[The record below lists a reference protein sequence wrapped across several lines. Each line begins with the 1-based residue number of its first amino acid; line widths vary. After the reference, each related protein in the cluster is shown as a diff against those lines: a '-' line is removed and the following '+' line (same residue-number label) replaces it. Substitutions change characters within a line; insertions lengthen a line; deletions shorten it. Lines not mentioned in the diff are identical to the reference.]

1 MTLRKPK
8 EKKSRLKDLKDL
20 LETLPGIPKEESK
33 KEIPDSLREW
43 LKKNRPKI
51 KPKKEIPDWFKEFL
65 EKNRPDL
72 WKTKPVPLPE
82 MLPDPDRIKPVP
94 LPEMLPDP
102 DRIKPVPLPE
112 IDPRFLWPPEGWKE
126 DPRYK
131 PSPMP
136 TWPPEG
142 WKKDPRY
149 KRPSPMPDEFLWPPR
164 EPQPFKPPRFDPKRG
179 IDPRYL
185 LEAGDSEELIEVFD
199 TETNQNVFISK
210 DKLLEDEGRYSPI
223 RKAGGGIMDIDRM
236 TAPLGYD
243 NGGDVDLAKIMTDM
257 KASRGPA
264 EVTHPIQK
272 IISDRTLVDPYSE
285 SQKERLKKLGS
296 KAKTGI
302 ETLKK
307 LGSGAMDIG
316 QELLG
321 AGSVEAS
328 EVGLTETLRLLKLQ
342 LMLEK
347 GMPGSV
353 LMPSGDP
360 NKIKRLEDKIQQIE
374 IELGE

>member
-72 WKTKPVPLPE
+72 WKTKPFP
-82 MLPDPDRIKPVP
+82 KPVP

-126 DPRYK
+126 DPRYQ
-131 PSPMP
+131 
-136 TWPPEG
+136 
-142 WKKDPRY
+142 
-149 KRPSPMPDEFLWPPR
+149 MPDEFLWPPR
-164 EPQPFKPPRFDPKRG
+164 DKELPRFDPKRG

>member
-72 WKTKPVPLPE
+72 WKT
-82 MLPDPDRIKPVP
+82 KPVP

-236 TAPLGYD
+236 TAPLGYA
-243 NGGDVDLAKIMTDM
+243 NGGQPITIEQIIRDAE
-257 KASRGPA
+257 ASRGPA

-272 IISDRTLVDPYSE
+272 IISDRTIVDPYSV
-285 SQKERLKKLGS
+285 SQGERLKDLGS
-296 KAKTGI
+296 TGI

-307 LGSGAMDIG
+307 LGSGAMGIG

-321 AGSVEAS
+321 AGPAEAS
-328 EVGLTETLRLLKLQ
+328 DKEMQKRKNYFDLKRDEFMALEEYLLSGLSERDLR
-342 LMLEK
+342 
-347 GMPGSV
+347 
-353 LMPSGDP
+353 
-360 NKIKRLEDKIQQIE
+360 
-374 IELGE
+374 

>member
-1 MTLRKPK
+1 MTIKKPK
-8 EKKSRLKDLKDL
+8 EKKSRLKDLEDL
-20 LETLPGIPKEESK
+20 LKELPGISKKGLKGIPSEFDLDRLKKLLPKEE
-33 KEIPDSLREW
+33 
-43 LKKNRPKI
+43 
-51 KPKKEIPDWFKEFL
+51 PKKEIPDWFKEFL

-72 WKTKPVPLPE
+72 WKTKPFPKPMPMPLYP
-82 MLPDPDRIKPVP
+82 K
-94 LPEMLPDP
+94 
-102 DRIKPVPLPE
+102 
-112 IDPRFLWPPEGWKE
+112 EGWKD

-131 PSPMP
+131 PMP
-136 TWPPEG
+136 LYPKEG
-142 WKKDPRY
+142 WKFK
-149 KRPSPMPDEFLWPPR
+149 
-164 EPQPFKPPRFDPKRG
+164 EPQPLKPFDPKRG
-179 IDPRYL
+179 LDPRYL

-210 DKLLEDEGRYSPI
+210 DKLLEDEGTYSPI

>member
-185 LEAGDSEELIEVFD
+185 LKSSAPHPTEGWWDMYDDMINSGELDSGTSF
-199 TETNQNVFISK
+199 
-210 DKLLEDEGRYSPI
+210 EDFMEIIVPQMDIDIPSAA
-223 RKAGGGIMDIDRM
+223 KGGIMDINRM
-236 TAPLGYD
+236 TAPLGYAA
-243 NGGDVDLAKIMTDM
+243 G
-257 KASRGPA
+257 GPA
-264 EVTHPIQK
+264 PKESGGLQPPTGLSK
-272 IISDRTLVDPYSE
+272 WYSDKFPVDPIH
-285 SQKERLKKLGS
+285 QLKENIIDKGKRA
-296 KAKTGI
+296 AKSIGRSI
-302 ETLKK
+302 
-307 LGSGAMDIG
+307 SGLSDIG

-321 AGSVEAS
+321 AGPAEATVSGMNPLVEFQEMYDQYIIDGGELSFRDFFDMIQS
-328 EVGLTETLRLLKLQ
+328 EL
-342 LMLEK
+342 
-347 GMPGSV
+347 
-353 LMPSGDP
+353 
-360 NKIKRLEDKIQQIE
+360 DKMA
-374 IELGE
+374 GE